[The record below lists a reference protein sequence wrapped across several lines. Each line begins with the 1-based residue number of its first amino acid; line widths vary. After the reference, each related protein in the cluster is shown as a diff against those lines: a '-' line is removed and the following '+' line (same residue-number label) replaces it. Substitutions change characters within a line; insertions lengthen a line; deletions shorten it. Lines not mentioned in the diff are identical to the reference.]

1 MAPRFAMRERA
12 LEIPRVEKVWETL
25 TRYHG
30 VDWVGICFSM
40 VSTHFLSKKRKS
52 GFLLGMMGN
61 IAFVVFGV
69 LAESAANVVANGIYF
84 VLNARGFFKWKANPP
99 KNQE

>member
-1 MAPRFAMRERA
+1 VATRFAIAALPRES
-12 LEIPRVEKVWETL
+12 PRVEKFWESL

-40 VSTHFLSKKRKS
+40 LSTHFLAKKRKT
-52 GFLLGMMGN
+52 GFLLGLTGN

-84 VLNARGFFKWKANPP
+84 VLNARGFLKWKARPP

>member
-1 MAPRFAMRERA
+1 M
-12 LEIPRVEKVWETL
+12 EKVWEAL
-25 TRYHG
+25 ARYHG

-40 VSTHFLSKKRKS
+40 LSTHYLAKKRKH
-52 GFLLGMMGN
+52 GFLLGMAGN

-84 VLNARGFFKWKANPP
+84 FLNARGFFKWKAKPP